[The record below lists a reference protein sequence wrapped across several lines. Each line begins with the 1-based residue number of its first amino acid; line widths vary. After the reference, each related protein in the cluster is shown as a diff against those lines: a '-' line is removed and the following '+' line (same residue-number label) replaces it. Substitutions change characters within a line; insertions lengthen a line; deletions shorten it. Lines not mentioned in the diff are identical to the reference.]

1 MKKPFFTLNTYE
13 IIDRIWD
20 QIYEEKQRIKEEPHH
35 AECYERNIQ
44 QHKSALQTL
53 KDIEY

>member
-1 MKKPFFTLNTYE
+1 MKKPFFTLNTSE

-20 QIYEEKQRIKEEPHH
+20 QIYEEKQRIKEEPHNVKY
-35 AECYERNIQ
+35 YERNIE
-44 QHKSALQTL
+44 QHKAALQTL

>member
-1 MKKPFFTLNTYE
+1 MKKPFFTLNTSE

-35 AECYERNIQ
+35 AASYERNIQ
-44 QHKSALQTL
+44 QHKAALQTL